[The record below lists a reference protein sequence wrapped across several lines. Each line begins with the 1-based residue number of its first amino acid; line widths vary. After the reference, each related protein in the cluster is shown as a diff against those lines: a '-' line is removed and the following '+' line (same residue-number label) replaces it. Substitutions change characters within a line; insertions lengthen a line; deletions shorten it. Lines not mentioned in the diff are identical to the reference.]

1 MHVELSGAQAFRMG
15 SKLRFDMKW
24 SLKDKALT
32 KITVSGE
39 PADKVNLIL
48 NTMGN
53 TSVET
58 VLEVNDEHLLTL
70 DKYGKTKYDWKQV
83 KKEKP

>member
-1 MHVELSGAQAFRMG
+1 
-15 SKLRFDMKW
+15 
-24 SLKDKALT
+24 
-32 KITVSGE
+32 VSGE